1 MMKLFLLQEEYSL
14 KENNCEHLISIAT
27 IGTPFS
33 IQVEKVILLALQ
45 CSKGVVRSCRGT
57 FMGHASNCCVSN
69 CCPIA
74 SDVTVHAIA
83 HTPTIGMSCCP
94 SDVTVYAVAHTPTI
108 GMSSCPSDVAMHAVA
123 HTPTMLQTGMSNST
137 HQLGHIVA
145 SKAPTLATEAGANLT
160 TKSAAKA
167 SLKTTS
173 KAAFEVGSEAA
184 ISGTV
189 LGAIGG
195 IAFGVNVLLETP
207 FYIRGAYKLGRK
219 KKFDVISKEEYQREM
234 IKITFKSVNTVV
246 GGTLGAVAGQAAIP
260 VPVLGAVVGGFVGGV
275 LGQACGYLEGKAVGY
290 VIRDPTKVTLPM
302 LNTPAYLKVEE
313 LENQLKKKSES
324 LCPHTSEDDDTT
336 QVKWHV

>member
-1 MMKLFLLQEEYSL
+1 MVMMKLFLLQMEYSL
-14 KENNCEHLISIAT
+14 KDNNCEHLISIAT

-45 CSKGVVRSCRGT
+45 CSKGVIRSCRGS
-57 FMGHASNCCVSN
+57 FIGHASNCC
-69 CCPIA
+69 
-74 SDVTVHAIA
+74 
-83 HTPTIGMSCCP
+83 PT
-94 SDVTVYAVAHTPTI
+94 
-108 GMSSCPSDVAMHAVA
+108 DVAMQAVT
-123 HTPTMLQTGMSNST
+123 HTHTAVLQTGMSNST
-137 HQLGHIVA
+137 HQLGHVVA
-145 SKAPTLATEAGANLT
+145 SKAPTLVTEAGANIT
-160 TKSAAKA
+160 SKSATKA

-184 ISGTV
+184 INGTV

-234 IKITFKSVNTVV
+234 IKITFKSVNTVL

-302 LNTPAYLKVEE
+302 LNTPAYLKIEE
-313 LENQLKKKSES
+313 LEGQLKKKSET
-324 LCPHTSEDDDTT
+324 LCPHTSEDDDTAQT
-336 QVKWHV
+336 K